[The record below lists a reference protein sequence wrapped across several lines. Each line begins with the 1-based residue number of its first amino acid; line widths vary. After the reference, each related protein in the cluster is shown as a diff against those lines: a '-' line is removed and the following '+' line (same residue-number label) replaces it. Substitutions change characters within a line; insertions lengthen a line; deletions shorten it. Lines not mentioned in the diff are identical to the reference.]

1 MRPREQRH
9 GLPAAV
15 AIGAVRVYQWTLSPW
30 WGPACRFEP
39 TCSQYAAEA
48 IARHGLLRGAWLAA
62 RRISRC
68 HPFGG
73 MGHDPVP

>member
-1 MRPREQRH
+1 MRPPERPPN
-9 GLPAAV
+9 LPALV
-15 AIGAVRVYQWTLSPW
+15 AIGAVRVYQWTLSPLV
-30 WGPACRFEP
+30 GPACRFEP
-39 TCSQYAAEA
+39 SCSRYAVEA
-48 IARHGLLRGAWLAA
+48 IARHGVLRGSWLAA

>member
-1 MRPREQRH
+1 MRVPEQQPTP
-9 GLPAAV
+9 PAIV
-15 AIGAVRVYQWTLSPW
+15 AIAAIRLYQWTLSPL

-39 TCSQYAAEA
+39 SCSHYAVEA
-48 IARHGLLRGAWLAA
+48 VARHGALRGMWLAA